1 MIKAWLFDFFDER
14 IGQVLLGLAL
24 VWGGLCLYANRYE
37 PLPAQ
42 ITDVPKLDVYVDL
55 EQKALSKASAETY
68 FVSGPADNYVAGGRF
83 VFVPETIVK
92 QFVPVELDTPPLS
105 VKRPPQLLP
114 DPGPSLEG
122 ADKLP
127 RFGDEFPPPSAAD
140 LPPPP
145 KGGAIGGAIGGAVNK

>member
-1 MIKAWLFDFFDER
+1 MIKAWLFDFFDEH
-14 IGQVLLGLAL
+14 IGKVLLALAL
-24 VWGGLCLYANRYE
+24 AWGGLCLYANM
-37 PLPAQ
+37 PSGFKTQLAQ
-42 ITDVPKLDVYVDL
+42 IEDAPKLDAYVDL

-68 FVSGPADNYVAGGRF
+68 FVTGPADNYVASGRF

-105 VKRPPQLLP
+105 VKRAPQLLP

-140 LPPPP
+140 LPPTP
-145 KGGAIGGAIGGAVNK
+145 KGGAIGGAINK